1 MDVFIVGTDNDK
13 VVFDELAFIN
23 KSHALSL
30 MLSYHLLNKPS
41 DKWILSFANDNP
53 NIPLIALIK
62 NTPTLI
68 KVDNNAIIK
77 SSLNWQSL
85 TKRIVTAGRKSELI
99 LQACKLTPDMSV
111 IDGTA
116 GFGQDSL
123 ILASTGADVMMVEKN
138 PVVALL
144 LFYEYQSMTA
154 NPNWQKLLS
163 RIQIY
168 YGNFLNAN
176 FMATLPKVDR
186 VYLDPM
192 FPSDSYSAK
201 VGKNMQVL
209 HDLANPPTAHDEML
223 FLTIAKNQLTNHG
236 KIIIKRPLS
245 APYLANVMPA
255 YSIGNNAIRFDKYE
269 NSDESSLGLI

>member
-1 MDVFIVGTDNDK
+1 MDIFIIGTDNDK
-13 VVFDELAFIN
+13 AVFDELQCIN
-23 KSHALSL
+23 KKSALSL
-30 MLSYHLLNKPS
+30 KLSFHVLSKLS
-41 DKWILSFANDNP
+41 DKFILSFAKTNANTL
-53 NIPLIALIK
+53 LIALIK
-62 NTPTLI
+62 NTPTFI
-68 KVDNNAIIK
+68 KIDNNTVIK

-99 LQACKLTPDMSV
+99 LQACKPTPDMSV
-111 IDGTA
+111 MDGTA
-116 GFGQDSL
+116 GFGQDGL
-123 ILASTGADVMMVEKN
+123 ILASTGASVIMIEKN

-144 LFYEYQSMTA
+144 LFYEHQYMNA

-168 YGNFLNAN
+168 HGDFLNGD

-209 HDLANPPTAHDEML
+209 HDLVNPPTVHDEML
-223 FLTIAKNQLTNHG
+223 FLTTAKNQLTNNG
-236 KIIIKRPLS
+236 KVIIKRPLS
-245 APYLANVMPA
+245 APYLANAMPTH
-255 YSIGNNAIRFDKYE
+255 SMSNNAIRFDRYE
-269 NSDESSLGLI
+269 Y